1 MKNLLIAAAAV
12 GLAVT
17 TTAAFVSEAQALGPR
32 GFPAHRYS
40 APRAGAGAYKHPS
53 CVLPVPDPYLQSFR
67 DRYDCWGWPYPYFAT
82 HKPYWIEPVPYV
94 WAGVK
99 WGPYW
104 QGRAP

>member
-12 GLAVT
+12 GLVAT
-17 TTAAFVSEAQALGPR
+17 TTAAFISEAQALGPR
-32 GFPAHRYS
+32 GFPAHRYR
-40 APRAGAGAYKHPS
+40 APGAGAYKHPG
-53 CVLPVPDPYLQSFR
+53 CLIPVPDNYLQSYR
-67 DRYDCWGWPYPYFAT
+67 DRYDCWAWPYPYFAT
-82 HKPYWIEPVPYV
+82 HRPYYGLAPYV